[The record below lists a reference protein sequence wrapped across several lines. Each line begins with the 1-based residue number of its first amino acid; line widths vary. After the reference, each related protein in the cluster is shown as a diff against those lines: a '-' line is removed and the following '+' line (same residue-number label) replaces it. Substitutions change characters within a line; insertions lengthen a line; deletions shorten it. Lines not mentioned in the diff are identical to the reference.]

1 MPLDDGKVNI
11 VVRYLTKTR
20 LERMRAQALIQ
31 GWQKVKSLDDAVDL
45 LLQVWDKALTQ
56 GIVDKLVR
64 PPAHLR

>member
-45 LLQVWDKALTQ
+45 LLQIWDKALTQ